1 MVRYLKRIHKHA
13 ITTIAKLQPLQQHY
27 HPKATFLLIFI
38 IVNASI
44 NDITRMFLYRHVSF
58 HNLPFQ
64 LMAAGERGA
73 TGVHVQ
79 HHVGKV
85 ENLGLDY
92 VIVHPPNTEDQP
104 AL

>member
-1 MVRYLKRIHKHA
+1 M
-13 ITTIAKLQPLQQHY
+13 
-27 HPKATFLLIFI
+27 
-38 IVNASI
+38 
-44 NDITRMFLYRHVSF
+44 ITRMFLYRHVSF
-58 HNLPFQ
+58 HNFPFQ

-92 VIVHPPNTEDQP
+92 VIVHRPNTEDQP